1 MIQIQD
7 IAHYGRWFPYY
18 KRDYGLWWFDKNTN
32 EVISAEQLSAMFE
45 CDVHSLKDVITRNKG
60 NEYVALFRVDIPAL
74 EMKYAQ
80 TFLPK
85 AEAKCLGIMQ
95 PKDMDYEFQVII
107 ERNALIQHWYNY
119 ELDRLTS
126 VAKQWCEQNRIVY
139 KL

>member
-7 IAHYGRWFPYY
+7 IAHYGRWLPYY
-18 KRDYGLWWFDKNTN
+18 KRDYDLWWFDKNTN